1 MSSDESDSDCKCR
14 IVRSGGQSKSLWS
27 PAAVKREYPEGTP
40 DNVAIHAVV
49 AASAS
54 GNQTKRTQET
64 LYYRCF

>member
-1 MSSDESDSDCKCR
+1 MCSNESDFDCKCR
-14 IVRSGGQSKSLWS
+14 IVRSGGQSKYLWS
-27 PAAVKREYPEGTP
+27 PAAVKREYQEGTP

-64 LYYRCF
+64 LNYRCF